1 MYIKNLYLDNFRN
14 YDNIE
19 IDFNKNV
26 NILTGKNAQGKTN
39 ILESIFYCSLGKSH
53 RTNRD
58 RDLIKWNKEEA
69 FIKLNISRKP
79 LDKKIEIKIFKSG
92 KKGININSIK
102 LKKISELFGIFNVV
116 MFSPEDLKIVKESPG
131 YRRKFLDMEISKL
144 DHGYYYNLVQ
154 YNKTLEQRNTVLKNR
169 KFWGSNIINVYDRQL
184 SDFGSSIMQTRL
196 KYLEELNKKGSH
208 IHSDITQGNEE
219 IQFDYLTSVK
229 DKNKISDELFYLLK
243 ENHKKDMER
252 GSTSVGPHRDDFSIK
267 INGIDAKSFG
277 SQGQQRTSVLTIKF
291 ASIQI
296 IKDISGETPV
306 LLLDDVLSE
315 LDKNRQE
322 YILNSLKGIQ
332 TVITCTGIDDI
343 KKYLRNDFKI
353 FKINQG
359 KIMEFQ

>member
-1 MYIKNLYLDNFRN
+1 MYIKKLYLDNFRN

-26 NILTGKNAQGKTN
+26 NVLTGKNAQGKTN

-53 RTNRD
+53 RTNKD
-58 RDLIKWNKEEA
+58 KELINWDKEEA
-69 FIKLNISRKP
+69 FIRLNVSRKP

-131 YRRKFLDMEISKL
+131 FRRKFLDMEISKL

-154 YNKTLEQRNTVLKNR
+154 YNKILDQRNIVLKNKR
-169 KFWGSNIINVYDRQL
+169 LLDSNIINVYDKQL
-184 SDFGSSIMQTRL
+184 SEFGSSLIQTRL
-196 KYLEELNKKGSH
+196 KYLDKLNEKGRK
-208 IHSDITQGNEE
+208 IHYDITQGNEE
-219 IQFDYLTSVK
+219 IEFSYLASVK
-229 DKNKISDELFYLLK
+229 SRDKISDNLLNLLK
-243 ENHKKDMER
+243 ENHKKDMEK

-322 YILNSLKGIQ
+322 YILNSLEGIQ
-332 TVITCTGIDDI
+332 TVITCTGIEDI

-359 KIMEFQ
+359 KVIET